1 MKPERNWHPYEASRS
16 NQEYC
21 GQQDSLYNQPDN
33 YNQRQQYFHDRTTK
47 WFPYKT
53 GYDKGGNEKM
63 VVFILEYQ
71 PPI

>member
-47 WFPYKT
+47 
-53 GYDKGGNEKM
+53 
-63 VVFILEYQ
+63 
-71 PPI
+71 